1 MRTSSVTVTH
11 RCSTYL
17 EARCSRLSAGGCTE
31 SMRGWWSPINR
42 WLTMELYQLR
52 YFCAVA
58 QHGSFT
64 AAARGLSV
72 SVQAVSAG
80 VRKLERELRVE
91 LFDRTS
97 HPVELTPDGAALI
110 VRARH
115 VVATVGDLE
124 HHGWEGSPASIV
136 IGTFWGLGAGRLQE
150 LAARLP
156 RGSRPLLDVR
166 VYGWDDPTGGLRGHK
181 VDLAV
186 VPGPSAIDAEL
197 RRVTLWRER
206 RVAIIPAS
214 LSAEIGDTV
223 TLAELDAIGWVRFP
237 EADPVGHPYWRLD
250 HVRGGPPTES
260 GPVWRTPQ
268 EIIVAISQA
277 RGTCTTIASFRE
289 QFSFPG
295 VELVPIDDVAP
306 VAIDLAQRRDQR
318 DPRVTQLFD
327 ELTATI
333 GR

>member
-1 MRTSSVTVTH
+1 MRSW
-11 RCSTYL
+11 L
-17 EARCSRLSAGGCTE
+17 
-31 SMRGWWSPINR
+31 SPINR
-42 WLTMELYQLR
+42 RLMVELYQLR

-64 AAARGLSV
+64 AAARGLNV

-97 HPVELTPDGAALI
+97 NPVELTPGGAELI
-110 VRARH
+110 VQARH
-115 VVATVGDLE
+115 VVAMVGDLE
-124 HHGWEGSPASIV
+124 HHGEEDSPASIV
-136 IGTFWGLGAGRLQE
+136 VGTFWGLGAGRLQE
-150 LAARLP
+150 LAAGLSGGHP
-156 RGSRPLLDVR
+156 PLLDIR
-166 VYGWDDPTGGLRGHK
+166 VYGWDDPTGGLRGHE

-197 RRVTLWRER
+197 RRVTLWYEQ

-214 LSAEIGDTV
+214 LSAKIGDTI

-250 HVRGGPPTES
+250 HVRGGPPAES

-295 VELVPIDDVAP
+295 VALVPIDDIAP

-318 DPRVTQLFD
+318 NPDASQAFD
-327 ELTATI
+327 ELTANI

>member
-1 MRTSSVTVTH
+1 
-11 RCSTYL
+11 
-17 EARCSRLSAGGCTE
+17 
-31 SMRGWWSPINR
+31 
-42 WLTMELYQLR
+42 MELHQLR

-58 QHGSFT
+58 RHGSFT
-64 AAARGLSV
+64 AAAGSLSV

-80 VRKLERELRVE
+80 VRKLERDLRVE
-91 LFDRTS
+91 LFDRTTN
-97 HPVELTPDGAALI
+97 PVELTPGGAALI
-110 VRARH
+110 VQARH
-115 VVATVGDLE
+115 VVAMVGDLE
-124 HHGWEGSPASIV
+124 HHRDEGSPTSIV
-136 IGTFWGLGAGRLQE
+136 IGTFWGLGAGRLQQ
-150 LAARLP
+150 LAAGLP
-156 RGSRPLLDVR
+156 GGPRPLLDIR
-166 VYGWDDPTGGLRGHK
+166 VYGWDDPTGGLRGHE

-197 RRVTLWRER
+197 RRVTLWSEQ

-214 LSAEIGDTV
+214 LSAGIGDTV

-237 EADPVGHPYWRLD
+237 EADPVGHRYWRLD
-250 HVRGGPPTES
+250 HVRGGPPAES

-295 VELVPIDDVAP
+295 VELVPIADVAP
-306 VAIDLAQRRDQR
+306 VSIDLAQRSDQR
-318 DPRVTQLFD
+318 DPRATQLFD
-327 ELTATI
+327 ELTANL